1 MKTSQ
6 DAREETIEGPEA
18 LNRGSK
24 KIATF
29 EIASG
34 QRMNREKTV
43 IVPARK
49 LTEKEE
55 KACRSEWKTI
65 KISYKERLLGIFIG
79 LNATIW
85 DQYNIPIEKF
95 EKAIEIVDE
104 ARKNMSLACRITVA
118 NVFLILVLPY
128 PNRHFFMP
136 QKLLQHVTGLLLNVL
151 TRTKICKLGIFTH
164 VKKIYGIKIELRDVR
179 LANVASLL
187 STYITNGL
195 SYLTTKTGAK
205 GRVTED
211 EMTRPT
217 HAWAAA
223 CGFYK
228 GATKREALDT
238 CSAKIQSKLGLTGG
252 GIGNPSEIRHQPIT
266 RWLYQTL
273 QTSEQQQWESYLLNR
288 IASKG
293 WDTGPFMSGLRSI
306 PRSIPQTHRWF
317 LFRTHLNA
325 RMTTH
330 RLASARC
337 GEEAKCPLC
346 GKGPDTYEH
355 LHECVALDETKREIE
370 KRN

>member
-1 MKTSQ
+1 
-6 DAREETIEGPEA
+6 
-18 LNRGSK
+18 
-24 KIATF
+24 
-29 EIASG
+29 
-34 QRMNREKTV
+34 
-43 IVPARK
+43 
-49 LTEKEE
+49 
-55 KACRSEWKTI
+55 
-65 KISYKERLLGIFIG
+65 
-79 LNATIW
+79 
-85 DQYNIPIEKF
+85 
-95 EKAIEIVDE
+95 
-104 ARKNMSLACRITVA
+104 
-118 NVFLILVLPY
+118 
-128 PNRHFFMP
+128 
-136 QKLLQHVTGLLLNVL
+136 
-151 TRTKICKLGIFTH
+151 
-164 VKKIYGIKIELRDVR
+164 
-179 LANVASLL
+179 
-187 STYITNGL
+187 
-195 SYLTTKTGAK
+195 
-205 GRVTED
+205 
-211 EMTRPT
+211 MTRPT

-273 QTSEQQQWESYLLNR
+273 QNSEQQQWESYLLNR

-325 RMTTH
+325 HMTTH

-355 LHECVALDETKREIE
+355 LHVCVALDETK
-370 KRN
+370 KRNRKRN